1 MIKKKVQNIN
11 KMGSVNK
18 IENELVLEIQK
29 FFQNQTTLNKKMED
43 VFYELESYETSI
55 IIKKIGSIDVSLI
68 GIRIYELKS
77 NERDWLSDSVGDFLT
92 PYIFSYSNKYNDYV
106 IIEDFPKYKIDKT
119 SDGIYND
126 LGMND
131 LTFRELISY
140 FKKIKKINIS
150 KIEIV
155 DGDDL
160 TQCD

>member
-29 FFQNQTTLNKKMED
+29 IFKNQTTLNKKMED

-92 PYIFSYSNKYNDYV
+92 PYIFSYSNKINDYV
-106 IIEDFPKYKIDKT
+106 IIEDFPKYKIDET
-119 SDGIYND
+119 SDGMYND

-160 TQCD
+160 TQCE